1 MVQNKVYSVSEV
13 SRMVLQALENNPRL
27 SNLWVRGEL
36 SNFKRHTSGHL
47 YFSLKDGQSSLKAV
61 MFKGK
66 AWKLNFN
73 PQNGMDCLFRGY
85 ISLYPRDS
93 QLQFYVEEIIPA
105 GKGLQQ
111 AALEELKKK
120 LQAKGYFS
128 QERKRKLPL
137 LPRGVGVVSSQV
149 GAALRDIQKVI
160 GRRYPGMP
168 LILYPATVQGEKAA
182 LEVAE
187 GIRTLAA
194 RDDLDVIIVA
204 RGGGSAEDLNVFN
217 SEIVADAVFHSAKP
231 VISAI
236 GHEIDIT
243 VTDLVADVRVATP
256 SMAGELAVPIK
267 NEIVQYLN
275 RQRQR
280 LDNLL
285 RQRLEREKVRM
296 AYLTSS
302 GVMRKPERWLN
313 RYQDDLVRKEALL
326 SDLMQQLY
334 QKKGALLEV
343 MAGKLQALSPLAT
356 LARGYSICKSET
368 GSIVTKAEQV
378 FPGERV
384 MVQLSS
390 GSLNCLVEEKEESHV

>member
-1 MVQNKVYSVSEV
+1 MY
-13 SRMVLQALENNPRL
+13 
-27 SNLWVRGEL
+27 
-36 SNFKRHTSGHL
+36 KRQGI
-47 YFSLKDGQSSLKAV
+47 
-61 MFKGK
+61 
-66 AWKLNFN
+66 
-73 PQNGMDCLFRGY
+73 DCLFRGY

-187 GIRTLAA
+187 GLRTLAA

-236 GHEIDIT
+236 GHEIDIC
-243 VTDLVADVRVATP
+243 
-256 SMAGELAVPIK
+256 
-267 NEIVQYLN
+267 
-275 RQRQR
+275 
-280 LDNLL
+280 LL
-285 RQRLEREKVRM
+285 
-296 AYLTSS
+296 YTSRC
-302 GVMRKPERWLN
+302 V
-313 RYQDDLVRKEALL
+313 
-326 SDLMQQLY
+326 
-334 QKKGALLEV
+334 
-343 MAGKLQALSPLAT
+343 
-356 LARGYSICKSET
+356 
-368 GSIVTKAEQV
+368 
-378 FPGERV
+378 
-384 MVQLSS
+384 
-390 GSLNCLVEEKEESHV
+390 